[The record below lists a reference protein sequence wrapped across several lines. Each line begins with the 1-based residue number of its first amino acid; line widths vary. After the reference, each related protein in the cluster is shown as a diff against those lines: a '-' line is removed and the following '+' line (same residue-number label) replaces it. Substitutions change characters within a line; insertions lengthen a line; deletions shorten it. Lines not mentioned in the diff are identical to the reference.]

1 MGTLK
6 LSFASILLTAALFA
20 CAKESPPEPARKD
33 TVATPA
39 TPAPTTPPAPAP
51 VVQKNLALGAPIPA
65 GTPMVALS
73 DVAKNPSAY
82 DGKSIT
88 TTGTVTSVCQSM
100 GCWMEIKDD
109 SGQAHIK
116 MAGHGFFVPKTASGH
131 KAKVMA
137 TLASEPDSCGEDDC
151 KPKAGAKPAAGKD
164 GQLAKL
170 QLVATGVELD

>member
-6 LSFASILLTAALFA
+6 LSFASLASFALTLALGA
-20 CAKESPPEPARKD
+20 CSKEAPPGTATKD
-33 TVATPA
+33 V
-39 TPAPTTPPAPAP
+39 PAP
-51 VVQKNLALGAPIPA
+51 VVLKNLTLGAPIPA
-65 GTPMVALS
+65 TAPVVALS
-73 DVAKNPSAY
+73 DVAKNPAAY

-88 TTGTVTSVCQSM
+88 TTGTVTAVCQSM

-109 SGQAHIK
+109 ASQAHIK

-137 TLASEPDSCGEDDC
+137 TVSTEDDSCGEDDC
-151 KPKAGAKPAAGKD
+151 KQKAAKDAKD
-164 GQLAKL
+164 GKLAKL

>member
-6 LSFASILLTAALFA
+6 FSFASLLLTALLSA
-20 CAKESPPEPARKD
+20 CAKESPTPAVTKD
-33 TVATPA
+33 TTATPA
-39 TPAPTTPPAPAP
+39 TPAP

-88 TTGTVTSVCQSM
+88 TTGTVTAVCQSM

-151 KPKAGAKPAAGKD
+151 KPKAAPKGADGKD
-164 GQLAKL
+164 AKLAKL

>member
-6 LSFASILLTAALFA
+6 LSFASILLALALGA
-20 CAKESPPEPARKD
+20 CAKEGAPTQVTKD
-33 TVATPA
+33 TPASTPA
-39 TPAPTTPPAPAP
+39 PAPAP

-65 GTPMVALS
+65 SSPLVALA
-73 DVAKNPSAY
+73 DVAKNPGAY

-88 TTGTVTSVCQSM
+88 TTGTVTAVCQSM

-109 SGQAHIK
+109 ASQAHIK

-137 TLASEPDSCGEDDC
+137 TVSTEADSCGEDDC
-151 KPKAGAKPAAGKD
+151 KPKAAAKDGKD
-164 GQLAKL
+164 AKLAKL